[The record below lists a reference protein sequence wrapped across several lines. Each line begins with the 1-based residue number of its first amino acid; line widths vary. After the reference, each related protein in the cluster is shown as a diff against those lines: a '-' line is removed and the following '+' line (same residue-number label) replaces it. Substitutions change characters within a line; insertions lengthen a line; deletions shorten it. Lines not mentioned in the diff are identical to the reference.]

1 MPITFTCRCG
11 NVLRT
16 ADSNAGKPGKCPAC
30 STPFIVPPG
39 DGNALARPKS
49 DLSDYPLQRATRQP
63 VREKSR
69 FDGLTADDVQLRP
82 KLDVEDEEQK
92 AERRRHRVPHSKQ
105 LAIEEEDDQPRP
117 SLRRAY
123 LFMVIGVLMM
133 FGGGVWFRTQ
143 IEYGIIVVQAPL
155 LFAAGMFLALV
166 GGLRYLRLTSKRR
179 K

>member
-1 MPITFTCRCG
+1 M
-11 NVLRT
+11 LRT

-63 VREKSR
+63 VREQSR

-92 AERRRHRVPHSKQ
+92 AERRAHRLPRSKQ
-105 LAIEEEDDQPRP
+105 LEVAEDDQPRP
-117 SLRRAY
+117 SLLRAY
-123 LFMVIGVLMM
+123 VFMVVGVLMM
-133 FGGGVWFRTQ
+133 FGAGVWFRAN

-155 LFAAGMFLALV
+155 LFAAGLFLALV
-166 GGLRYLRLTSKRR
+166 GGLRYLRLTSKR
-179 K
+179 KK